1 MFFLVF
7 PSFFLSFFCVW
18 NGKPKKNIFLN
29 GYDVSRS
36 QKTKNKKLF
45 VFFQHFWFGFLHW
58 NLSKTFLVWFSAFS
72 QKSLVCFFGFCLSFF
87 CFSRFC
93 LLFSMWPKLF
103 ELQVPSSGP
112 AQRVSKYCFYNT
124 RIYTIMVAADDRVT
138 RGWSGQTKVLNQ
150 SLPLNNNALDIIIT
164 TQI

>member
-1 MFFLVF
+1 MDMMYQDL
-7 PSFFLSFFCVW
+7 
-18 NGKPKKNIFLN
+18 KK
-29 GYDVSRS
+29 
-36 QKTKNKKLF
+36 QKTKNFF
-45 VFFQHFWFGFLHW
+45 VF
-58 NLSKTFLVWFSAFS
+58 STFLVWFSALKPVKNIFG
-72 QKSLVCFFGFCLSFF
+72 LVFCILPKVFGLFFLVLLEFF

-138 RGWSGQTKVLNQ
+138 RG
-150 SLPLNNNALDIIIT
+150 
-164 TQI
+164 